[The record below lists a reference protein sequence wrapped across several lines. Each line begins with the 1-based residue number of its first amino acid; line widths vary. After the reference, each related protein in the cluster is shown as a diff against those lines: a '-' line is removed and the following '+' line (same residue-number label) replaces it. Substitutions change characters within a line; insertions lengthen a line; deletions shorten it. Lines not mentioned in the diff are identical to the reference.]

1 MATPAKFNSRLHKK
15 KSGHYTLSTALK
27 IVSENA
33 RKLDDESWLSTLG
46 DAGAALR
53 EFRTGIVAD
62 LGGEENISNMEKAI
76 IEMIVRA
83 HLLVSSIDRYILA
96 LPCPV
101 NRQRHT
107 LYPVVAQRD
116 QLANSLCRNLER
128 LGLKRRPKPLPSL
141 AEIMS
146 GPPQIG
152 DAEASR

>member
-1 MATPAKFNSRLHKK
+1 MATPAKHHSRLSKK
-15 KSGHYTLSTALK
+15 PSGHYSLSTALK

-33 RKLDDESWLSTLG
+33 RKLDDKSWIATLG
-46 DAGAALR
+46 EAGTALAA
-53 EFRTGIVAD
+53 FRAGIVAD
-62 LGGEENISNMEKAI
+62 LGGEENISSMERAI
-76 IEMIVRA
+76 IDMIVRS
-83 HLLVSSIDRYILA
+83 HLLVASIDRYILS

-141 AEIMS
+141 AEKMN

-152 DAEASR
+152 DST